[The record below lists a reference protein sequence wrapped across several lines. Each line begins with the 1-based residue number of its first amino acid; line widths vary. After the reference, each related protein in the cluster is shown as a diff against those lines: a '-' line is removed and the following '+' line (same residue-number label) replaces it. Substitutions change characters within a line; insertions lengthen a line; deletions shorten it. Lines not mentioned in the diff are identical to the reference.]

1 MFCTAAYHKNSIR
14 IIDSVVSDCLCE
26 NCYGREDSRKAIV
39 SLWIKV
45 KLKQFKSYKQRDTR
59 AFPSSVLLPVEG
71 GFL

>member
-14 IIDSVVSDCLCE
+14 IIDSVVSDWLCE
-26 NCYGREDSRKAIV
+26 NCYCREDLRKASV
-39 SLWIKV
+39 SLWIEV
-45 KLKQFKSYKQRDTR
+45 KHKQFKSYEQRDRR